1 MNDDFGVPAAI
12 AVLHDTVR
20 EGNAAIDG
28 KDADAVKAAFGAAFG
43 MTKVLGI
50 NVFLEQ
56 WADSGADKA
65 RVKALREAVDALVAS
80 QLEARAQAR
89 AGKDFAA
96 ADAIR
101 DSLTAAGIALED
113 TAEGARWSLA
123 QEQ

>member
-1 MNDDFGVPAAI
+1 VQALLG
-12 AVLHDTVR
+12 AV
-20 EGNAAIDG
+20 E
-28 KDADAVKAAFGAAFG
+28 G
-43 MTKVLGI
+43 MTDVLGI
-50 NVFLEQ
+50 NVFSEQ

-65 RVKALREAVDALVAS
+65 RVKALRDAVDALVAS

-101 DSLTAAGIALED
+101 DTLTVAGIALED